1 MAGAHWSRSLVFL
14 ACVSCGRA
22 LHVELQ
28 RCINDDKNSHVQS
41 VIITSALAVTQ
52 PSSAHRQPCPAQHE
66 DNSTS
71 HLMYFSASPLLNYST
86 ASASK
91 AKTSREGVWSARGEG
106 GKENTSGI
114 NSKCFLFLSDA
125 SFVGF
130 GAYFFSE

>member
-28 RCINDDKNSHVQS
+28 RYINDDKSSHVQS

-52 PSSAHRQPCPAQHE
+52 PSSAHRQPRPAQQE

-71 HLMYFSASPLLNYST
+71 HLMHFSASLLNSST

-91 AKTSREGVWSARGEG
+91 AKTSREGVWSARGEEG
-106 GKENTSGI
+106 MENTSGI
-114 NSKCFLFLSDA
+114 NSK
-125 SFVGF
+125 
-130 GAYFFSE
+130 